1 MAKNTIDTTDA
12 SERLIESQ
20 RLGRTNERHDQTKAA
35 EARKTHSDA
44 RGLSKAEMIA
54 RFRTEMFHNVLPQ
67 PPEIPGY
74 HCCWLST
81 TNQYDPI
88 AHREAMGYERVTP
101 EEMPGMQHITI
112 DSGQFAGCI
121 GHKEMVLFKLP
132 IDLYQEYMK
141 IAHHERPYEQEERVR
156 ETARYIQET
165 AREGGAAVYLGD
177 GTSEFINARQ
187 RREPTFE

>member
-1 MAKNTIDTTDA
+1 MAKNTDA
-12 SERLIESQ
+12 SEILIERERS
-20 RLGRTNERHDQTKAA
+20 GRTAEKYENTKAA
-35 EARKTHSDA
+35 DQRKPHSDE

-54 RFRTEMFHNVLPQ
+54 RFRTEMFNNVLPQ

-101 EEMPGMQHITI
+101 EEMPGLQHITI
-112 DSGQFAGCI
+112 DQGQFAGCI

-132 IDLYQEYMK
+132 SDLYQAYMK
-141 IAHHERPYEQEERVR
+141 VAHHERPYEQEERVR
-156 ETARYIQET
+156 DTARYVKEM
-165 AREGGAAVYLGD
+165 AREGGADVYLGD
-177 GTSEFINARQ
+177 GTADFLNARQ
-187 RREPTFE
+187 RREPTFTE

>member
-1 MAKNTIDTTDA
+1 MSKQTKDA
-12 SERLIESQ
+12 SELLIE
-20 RLGRTNERHDQTKAA
+20 RERMGRTDERHDQTKNAD
-35 EARKTHSDA
+35 ARKSHSDE

-54 RFRTEMFHNVLPQ
+54 RFRTEMFNNVLPN
-67 PPEIPGY
+67 PPELEGY

-88 AHREAMGYERVTP
+88 AHREAMGYERVRP

-112 DSGQFAGCI
+112 DQGPFAGCI

-132 IDLYQEYMK
+132 NDLYQAYMK

-156 ETARYIQET
+156 ETARYVQEM
-165 AREGGAAVYLGD
+165 AREGGGQVYLGD
-177 GTSEFINARQ
+177 GTSEFVNTRL